1 MATGY
6 KPQTL
11 VDWTSNEAYTQFR
24 RWKKELERIVGG
36 PLADAN
42 AAVKL
47 NHVYIWAVAHAEQLV
62 EARQSEDPEL
72 TIDTVSKLLSCLEEC
87 LTHTTHFREAREDF

>member
-11 VDWTSNEAYTQFR
+11 VDWTSKEAYTQFR
-24 RWKKELERIVGG
+24 RWKKEVERIVGG
-36 PLADAN
+36 PLADGN
-42 AAVKL
+42 AAMKF
-47 NHVYIWAVAHAEQLV
+47 NHVYIWAGAHAEQLV

-87 LTHTTHFREAREDF
+87 LTHTTHF